1 MSSGTTRDEPGEY
14 ELRVGRH
21 LDDRWAEWFGDLT
34 MTREPDG
41 TTTLRGPVADQAA
54 LHGILIKIRDLGMV
68 LLAVRTHRRCTTSR
82 VHAAAT
88 ASARRLTAILRGRCP
103 PAPPEL
109 TQFLGA
115 DNGRSSAV
123 HPELGVDP
131 LRVSAHRVQ

>member
-1 MSSGTTRDEPGEY
+1 M
-14 ELRVGRH
+14 RVGRH

-68 LLAVRTHRRCTTSR
+68 LLAVRTIDPRTTMNGGGPP
-82 VHAAAT
+82 VH
-88 ASARRLTAILRGRCP
+88 IEGGVP

-115 DNGRSSAV
+115 ENGRSSAV